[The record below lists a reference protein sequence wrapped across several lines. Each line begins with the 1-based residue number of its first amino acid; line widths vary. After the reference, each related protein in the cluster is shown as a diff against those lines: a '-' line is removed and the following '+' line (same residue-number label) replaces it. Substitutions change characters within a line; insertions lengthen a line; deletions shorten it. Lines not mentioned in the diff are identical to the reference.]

1 MTRWETLLE
10 DHIARA
16 QKAGLDAEFIK
27 GIFELI
33 HAQAVKRQL

>member
-1 MTRWETLLE
+1 M
-10 DHIARA
+10 A
-16 QKAGLDAEFIK
+16 QGRQLGLDEEFIK